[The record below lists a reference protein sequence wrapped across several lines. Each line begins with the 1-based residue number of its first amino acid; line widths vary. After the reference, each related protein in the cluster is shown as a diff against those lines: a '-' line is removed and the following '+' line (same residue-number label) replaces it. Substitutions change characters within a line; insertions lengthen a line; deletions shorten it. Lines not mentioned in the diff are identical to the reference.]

1 MHSIQAEEHQKS
13 PIPFF
18 YSPKKILVLLSDGV
32 ELKDIYFIEKEFKNK
47 DVEIVYASPNPG
59 QVKTWDNDHWGQIII
74 SRNEIMDEF
83 RINIHQYYA
92 FVIPGEQRH
101 MEKLRENAK
110 LIQEIN
116 HLLFEGKTV
125 ITIGYG
131 VQLLIDADSI
141 HGRKVTGPR
150 AIKKDIDNAGGKW
163 QDQNITIDGSLITI
177 NNPELID
184 EKIILPTKSI
194 SLNPKNFLS
203 ILSMTVI
210 IFITIMK

>member
-1 MHSIQAEEHQKS
+1 MVSIQEGEQQKS
-13 PIPFF
+13 PLPFL

-32 ELKDIYFIEKEFKNK
+32 ELKDIHFIEKEFKNK

-101 MEKLRENAK
+101 MEKLRENVK

-116 HLLFEGKTV
+116 HLIFEGKTV

-177 NNPELID
+177 NNPEFID
-184 EKIILPTKSI
+184 KEIIIPTKSL
-194 SLNPKNFLS
+194 SFSPKDFFS
-203 ILSMTVI
+203 ILS
-210 IFITIMK
+210 ITIITIALI